1 MKLKNLL
8 LTIFTLITVSLYS
21 QNTETKLEAATKA
34 VTGFELK
41 TDKIEELRDFDWTTL
56 NDLFETNEEDQL
68 IKLAFEYDNNSKK
81 RNSKPSI
88 KNLKFEVAGTTEEL
102 PELIEKSKKMVSKF
116 LEINETYK

>member
-8 LTIFTLITVSLYS
+8 LAIFSLITVSLYS
-21 QNTETKLEAATKA
+21 QNKETMVEAKTKA
-34 VTGFELK
+34 VTEFELK
-41 TDKIEELRDFDWTTL
+41 TDKIEELRNFDWTTI
-56 NDLFETNEEDQL
+56 NDLFETNEKGQL

-88 KNLKFEVAGTTEEL
+88 KNLKFEVSGKTEEL
-102 PELIEKSKKMVSKF
+102 PELIEKSKRMVSKF

>member
-8 LTIFTLITVSLYS
+8 LAIFSLITVTLYS
-21 QNTETKLEAATKA
+21 QNTETKVEPTNKA

-41 TDKIEELRDFDWTTL
+41 TDKIEELRDFDWNTI
-56 NDLFETNEEDQL
+56 NELFETNEQDQI
-68 IKLAFEYDNNSKK
+68 IKLEFEYENNSKK

-88 KNLKFEVAGTTEEL
+88 KELKFEVSGTTEEL
-102 PELIEKSKKMVSKF
+102 PDLIEKSKRMVSKF